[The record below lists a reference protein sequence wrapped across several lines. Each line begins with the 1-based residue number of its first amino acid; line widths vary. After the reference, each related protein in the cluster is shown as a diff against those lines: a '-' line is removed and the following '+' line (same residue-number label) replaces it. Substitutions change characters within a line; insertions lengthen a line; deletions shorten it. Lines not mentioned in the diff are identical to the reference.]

1 MIRPGGAP
9 NRAVEMAYRVLIRLQ
24 IKSLPVEPLAIL
36 RRCDD
41 TLVMTQVEAAE
52 QLDCSLETLEMT
64 MRHADAVT
72 FRQQTGGKARYLIV
86 YREGGN
92 PARLQFTLAHELGH
106 RLLHTGDGTMEEE
119 AEADCFASHLLCPRP
134 ALHCLLMR
142 EATLTTGQVARM
154 LYVSSAMA
162 SRLKRDELVPVRKEI
177 WEQVELLLHDWVDQ
191 VPIPEA
197 QKGERPI

>member
-24 IKSLPVEPLAIL
+24 VTALPVDPLAIL
-36 RRCDD
+36 RRCAG
-41 TLVMTQVEAAE
+41 TAVVTQQEAAT
-52 QLDCSLETLEMT
+52 QLGCAPETLEKT

-72 FRQQTGGKARYLIV
+72 FRKETQGSVRYLIV

-106 RLLHTGDGTMEEE
+106 RLLHTGEGTAEEE

-134 ALHCLLMR
+134 ALHGLLMR
-142 EATLTTGQVARM
+142 APTLTAGQVSRLM
-154 LYVSSAMA
+154 YVSSAAA
-162 SRLKRDELVPVRKEI
+162 SLLSRNELVPVRDEI
-177 WEQVELLLHDWVDQ
+177 WAQVEAQLRDWVRC
-191 VPIPEA
+191 VTIPEA
-197 QKGERPI
+197 QKGEWPI